1 MARCIS
7 CSAEL
12 QPTWKFC
19 IYCGQRVE
27 PVSVAKI
34 PSAMRPDVTVE
45 APRRQ
50 VTALSLFGFGLAG
63 LLAVIAVVS
72 VVLFNQ

>member
-12 QPTWKFC
+12 QPAWKFC

-27 PVSVAKI
+27 TVPAAI
-34 PSAMRPDVTVE
+34 RPTDAAAE
-45 APRRQ
+45 APRRH
-50 VTALSLFGFGLAG
+50 VTALALFGWGLAG
-63 LLAVIAVVS
+63 LLAVIAVVA

>member
-12 QPTWKFC
+12 QPAYKFC

-27 PVSVAKI
+27 PVGVAI
-34 PSAMRPDVTVE
+34 VPAAIRPDVTSE

-50 VTALSLFGFGLAG
+50 VTALALFGWGLAG

>member
-12 QPTWKFC
+12 QPAWKFC

-27 PVSVAKI
+27 PV
-34 PSAMRPDVTVE
+34 PSAIRPDDTAT
-45 APRRQ
+45 APRRH
-50 VTALSLFGFGLAG
+50 VTALSLFGWGLGA
-63 LLAVIAVVS
+63 LLAVIAVVAA
-72 VVLFNQ
+72 VLLNQ

>member
-12 QPTWKFC
+12 QPAWKFC
-19 IYCGQRVE
+19 IYCGQQAVVV
-27 PVSVAKI
+27 PAAI
-34 PSAMRPDVTVE
+34 RPDVTAD

-50 VTALSLFGFGLAG
+50 VTALALFGWGLGG
-63 LLAVIAVVS
+63 LLAAITVVAT
-72 VVLFNQ
+72 VLLNQ